1 MEEAIQEVEQALK
14 TLGRDPWGA
23 GIKASEEFLDPLFKR
38 FYEKLGLPNKMSKTN
53 YHILA
58 EFVPA
63 EAIDPE
69 IRQALDAIW
78 GTAQRANP
86 RQD

>member
-14 TLGRDPWGA
+14 TLGRDPWGTD
-23 GIKASEEFLDPLFKR
+23 IKASEEFLEPLFKR

-58 EFVPA
+58 EFVPP
-63 EAIDPE
+63 EAVDPE
-69 IRQALDAIW
+69 ILQKLDAIW
-78 GTAQRANP
+78 ETAQRATP